1 MPYICV
7 YFQFLMDKK
16 SQEFFVRLRAEL
28 EKSTEWPSLY
38 LFKFIVPTDRDKIE
52 AVENA
57 FNGLGAVITTTKSKN
72 GTYTSVSVNVQM
84 EGPDHVIEKYIAVY
98 EIEGIISL

>member
-1 MPYICV
+1 
-7 YFQFLMDKK
+7 MDKK
-16 SQEFFVRLRAEL
+16 SQEFFERLRAEL
-28 EKSTEWPSLY
+28 EKSTQWPSLY
-38 LFKFIVPTDRDKIE
+38 LFKFIVPTDPEKIA

-72 GTYTSVSVNVQM
+72 GTYTSVSINVQM
-84 EGPDHVIEKYIAVY
+84 DNPDHVIQKYLAVY

>member
-1 MPYICV
+1 
-7 YFQFLMDKK
+7 MDNK
-16 SQEFFVRLRAEL
+16 SKEFFERLRGEL
-28 EKSTEWPSLY
+28 EKSNQWPSLY

-57 FNGLGAVITTTKSKN
+57 FNGLGAVITTNKSKN
-72 GTYTSVSVNVQM
+72 GTYTAVSVNVQM
-84 EGPDHVIEKYIAVY
+84 ESPDHVIEKYLAVY

>member
-1 MPYICV
+1 
-7 YFQFLMDKK
+7 MDKK
-16 SQEFFVRLRAEL
+16 SREFFERLRAEL
-28 EKSTEWPSLY
+28 EKSTQWPSLY
-38 LFKFIVPTDRDKIE
+38 LFKFIVPTDRDKIL

-72 GTYTSVSVNVQM
+72 GNYTSVSINVQM
-84 EGPDHVIEKYIAVY
+84 ESPDQVIEKYLAVY

>member
-1 MPYICV
+1 
-7 YFQFLMDKK
+7 MDNK
-16 SQEFFVRLRAEL
+16 SKEFFERLRGEL
-28 EKSTEWPSLY
+28 EKSNQMPSLY

-57 FNGLGAVITTTKSKN
+57 FNGLGAVITTNKSKN
-72 GTYTSVSVNVQM
+72 GTYTAVSVNVQM
-84 EGPDHVIEKYIAVY
+84 ESPDHVIEKYLAVY

>member
-1 MPYICV
+1 
-7 YFQFLMDKK
+7 MDKK
-16 SQEFFVRLRAEL
+16 SEEFFHRLKEEL
-28 EKSTEWPSLY
+28 ASSTEWPSLY

-57 FNGLGAVITTTKSKN
+57 FDGLGAVITTNKSKN
-72 GTYTSVSVNVQM
+72 GKYTGVSVNVQM
-84 EGPDHVIEKYIAVY
+84 ENPDHVIEKYKAVY